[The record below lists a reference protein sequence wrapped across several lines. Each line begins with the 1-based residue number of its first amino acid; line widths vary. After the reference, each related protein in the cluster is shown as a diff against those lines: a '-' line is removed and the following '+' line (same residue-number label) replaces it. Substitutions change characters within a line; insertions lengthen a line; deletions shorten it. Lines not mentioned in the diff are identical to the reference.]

1 MNTIDLD
8 NLILSLAASRWQKV
22 AMLIVKVT
30 RADSFSAL
38 ESDDEF
44 EVVVSRIKQLVA
56 DGELAA
62 EGDLSQWRNSEVRL
76 NS

>member
-1 MNTIDLD
+1 MNASDLD
-8 NLILSLAASRWQKV
+8 NLILSIAASHWQKV
-22 AMLIVKVT
+22 AMLIFKVT
-30 RADSFSAL
+30 QADSFSAI

-44 EVVVSRIKQLVA
+44 EVVASRIKQLVA
-56 DGELAA
+56 DGKLAA